1 MNDNID
7 CPLCLEPLGDA
18 TSTLKCGH
26 QYCTECLLN
35 SVAKNTGTPEGNTRI
50 NCAMCR
56 APMCDEI
63 EPSAQTA
70 ALIENYKSCWERDR
84 RAGMEAEE
92 ECHNL
97 RARHTAVLAVHR
109 AACERK
115 TTQIQ
120 RLEVALQRQE
130 HDVERLNFV
139 LKRQSEVYV
148 AARERII
155 EKSKENQ
162 QLKVMLK
169 QVTTNLDFYPLSS
182 AVHDLLS
189 TFQDAGARRA
199 EEIEREQALRIS
211 YLEKMNPA
219 TKNGNP
225 ESQPIVPEK
234 ESWLRK
240 RWAEIDAATILQ
252 CLFRCYRARRKLKY
266 RQIPLR
272 WQAESAVAA
281 PTLRHWIDGA
291 ASKLQSI
298 GRGFVVRRR
307 RLNARRQA
315 WADYKRRI
323 GQLYDEL
330 LSLPRMPRD
339 PREHVYENDLGVSD
353 IGLD

>member
-1 MNDNID
+1 MD
-7 CPLCLEPLGDA
+7 CPLCLESLGNA
-18 TSTLKCGH
+18 TATLKCGH
-26 QYCTECLLN
+26 QYCSECLLN
-35 SVAKNTGTPEGNTRI
+35 SVAKNVGTVEGNTRTQ
-50 NCAMCR
+50 CPMCR
-56 APMCDEI
+56 ASMCDEV

-70 ALIENYKSCWERDR
+70 ALIENYQSLWDRDR

-115 TTQIQ
+115 TTHIQ

-130 HDVERLNFV
+130 EEMERLNFV

-169 QVTTNLDFYPLSS
+169 QVTTNLDLEDIPF
-182 AVHDLLS
+182 AVHGMLS

-225 ESQPIVPEK
+225 ESQPIAPEK
-234 ESWLRK
+234 ENWIRK
-240 RWAEIDAATILQ
+240 RWAEIDASTILQ

-266 RQIPLR
+266 HQIPLR
-272 WQAESAVAA
+272 WQSESAVAR
-281 PTLRHWIDGA
+281 PSGRSWIDDK

-323 GQLYDEL
+323 GHLYDEL
-330 LSLPRMPRD
+330 LSPPRMPRD
-339 PREHVYENDLGVSD
+339 PREPVDENDLGVSD